1 MVGSIGSTSNLI
13 SMISLSYQQSGMASQ
28 GMKGAG
34 GFPPPP
40 PPDSSTGSSEDP
52 LGVFATVDS
61 NSDGAISESEF
72 NTLTQGILEVTGTEL
87 NSSFLDFDTDGDGVL
102 NGSELRSVMDAAGFA
117 PPPPPP
123 QQVISAYEA
132 QSGEDTFLQID
143 DDDLLAQLL
152 AYLETRISDLD
163 ITA

>member
-1 MVGSIGSTSNLI
+1 MVSSIGSTSNLI
-13 SMISLSYQQSGMASQ
+13 SMISSSYQQSGMASQ

-34 GFPPPP
+34 GPPPP
-40 PPDSSTGSSEDP
+40 PPPGSSTESSEDL
-52 LGVFATVDS
+52 LGVFNMVDS
-61 NSDGAISESEF
+61 DSDSVISESEF

-102 NGSELRSVMDAAGFA
+102 NGSELRSVLDEAGFA

-132 QSGEDTFLQID
+132 QSGDTAFQMD
-143 DDDLLAQLL
+143 DQDMLAQLL
-152 AYLETRISDLD
+152 AYLETRTGDLD